1 MIPFSFNI
9 HGRLVEFDQP
19 AVMGIIN
26 VTDDSFYDGSRAIT
40 KAEIAAKAAE
50 MLEQGTD
57 IIDIG
62 ACSTRPG
69 SSPVSKDVELERLE
83 KAIAAV
89 RDAVGDKAIL
99 SVDTFRAEVAK
110 KAVAEWGA
118 DMVNDISGGTLDN
131 DMFSTVATLKC
142 PYVLMHMR
150 GTPETMQSNTAY
162 DNVTV
167 DVIKELSFRVSR
179 LRDIGVA
186 DIIVDPGFGFSKTL
200 EQNYELLCNI
210 EAFKILECPILVG
223 VSRKSMI
230 TRLLDIKAEEAAIPT
245 AILGAYALEHGTS
258 ILRVH
263 DVALASQTVKLLN
276 AINHDMICSQ
286 SV

>member
-50 MLEQGTD
+50 MLEQGAD

-131 DMFSTVATLKC
+131 DMFLTVATLKC

-150 GTPETMQSNTAY
+150 GTPETMQSNAAY

-200 EQNYELLCNI
+200 EQNYELLRNI

-245 AILGAYALEHGTS
+245 AILGAYALEHGAS